1 MTQTTDNVFNA
12 LTQPLLADRAAGE
25 LRALLCGPKA
35 PKTSRGREA
44 QTARM
49 RPQLLQIFRGITPTE
64 ILELD
69 PTNTLVRK
77 LMCQVWEREYLMS
90 SQGDRVVQEVTEF
103 SRICREYLILC
114 EVALMGKN
122 LLAAKSAD

>member
-1 MTQTTDNVFNA
+1 MNIMTNTTNNE
-12 LTQPLLADRAAGE
+12 LTQPLLAEKGGAE

-44 QTARM
+44 QTAKV
-49 RPQLLQIFRGITPTE
+49 RPELLQIFRGITPAE

-77 LMCQVWEREYLMS
+77 LMCQVWGREYLMS
-90 SQGDRVVQEVTEF
+90 SQGDRVVQEMTDFE
-103 SRICREYLILC
+103 SMCRKYILLC

-122 LLAAKSAD
+122 LLGEKSNA